1 MKDQL
6 KNFFFSLNFFSLR
19 VTGKKIQPFEN
30 SDFQTRFS
38 RDWDIFGK
46 NGYVRWIR
54 LKKFF
59 KMSKSCFFQKK
70 WPNGLNLRVSRSPNS
85 WWRELNFFQ
94 NFFKTQWKD
103 RYFVQKKM
111 TNKSLKIIRVYLVP
125 RYAAKFLK
133 PYLGCENQKNGDI
146 SGSSGQN
153 FYRFFLSCFSSKNTS
168 FKKKEKKI
176 QPTPT
181 QPGPKHAKS
190 FNLRKNP

>member
-6 KNFFFSLNFFSLR
+6 KNFFFSLNFFLLR

-125 RYAAKFLK
+125 RYAAKFLTQNLECK
-133 PYLGCENQKNGDI
+133 NQKKRRYLEFWW
-146 SGSSGQN
+146 SKL
-153 FYRFFLSCFSSKNTS
+153 FTVFFIVFLI
-168 FKKKEKKI
+168 KKYV
-176 QPTPT
+176 
-181 QPGPKHAKS
+181 
-190 FNLRKNP
+190 